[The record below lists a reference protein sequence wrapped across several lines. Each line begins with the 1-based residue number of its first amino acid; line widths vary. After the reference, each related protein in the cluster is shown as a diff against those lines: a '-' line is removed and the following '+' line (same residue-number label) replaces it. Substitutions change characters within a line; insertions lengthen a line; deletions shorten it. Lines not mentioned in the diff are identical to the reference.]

1 MALEIESR
9 GSLGEAVVDC
19 LLDVGG
25 MKDEGEGMKEGLSV

>member
-25 MKDEGEGMKEGLSV
+25 MKNEDEEWKIEGK